1 MKTISIFLALINSLM
16 AGLLIAFSLSRVE
29 LQQAEVLWSIT
40 KVGAAFIVI
49 LFGVVTWVTSAR
61 DTNSGILPLGGIF
74 LLLLG
79 TVTILWTFHLAILS
93 GDMEYYMI
101 GYGGSLMVQ
110 GLASLLGFAGES
122 RNLTTS

>member
-16 AGLLIAFSLSRVE
+16 AGLLIAVSLSQVE

-49 LFGVVTWVTSAR
+49 IFGVVTWVTSAR

-74 LLLLG
+74 LLLFG
-79 TVTILWTFHLAILS
+79 TVTILWTFHLAIIS

>member
-1 MKTISIFLALINSLM
+1 MKTISIFLSLINSLM
-16 AGLLIAFSLSRVE
+16 AGLLIAISLSHVE
-29 LQQAEVLWSIT
+29 LQQAEILWSIIRI
-40 KVGAAFIVI
+40 GAAFVVI
-49 LFGVVTWVTSAR
+49 AFGVITWITSAR

-79 TVTILWTFHLAILS
+79 TSTILWTFHIAILS
-93 GDMEYYMI
+93 GDMEFYMI

-122 RNLTTS
+122 RNVTA

>member
-79 TVTILWTFHLAILS
+79 TVTILWTFHIAILS

-122 RNLTTS
+122 RNMTTS